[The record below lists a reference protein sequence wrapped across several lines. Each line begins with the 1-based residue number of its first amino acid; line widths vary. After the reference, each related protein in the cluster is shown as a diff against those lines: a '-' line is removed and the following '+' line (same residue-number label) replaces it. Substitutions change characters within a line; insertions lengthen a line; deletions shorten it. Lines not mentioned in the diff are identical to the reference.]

1 MSQIVT
7 NQDFLKVI
15 DSFNVGKKQLSWD
28 NIVDALDLNHIIVK
42 PLPTDQNGKTLWRGE
57 KKKLLSKV
65 KRIRKNRADQ
75 CKNKSDYHV
84 DGNLIELIKFPTLCQ
99 ARIVDVSNRGY
110 IF

>member
-1 MSQIVT
+1 MSPILT

-42 PLPTDQNGKTLWRGE
+42 PLPPDQNSKTLWRGE
-57 KKKLLSKV
+57 KKKLLLKV
-65 KRIRKNRADQ
+65 KRIRKLRADQ
-75 CKNKSDYHV
+75 RKNESDYHV
-84 DGNLIELIKFPTLCQ
+84 DGNLIELLSFPTLCG
-99 ARIVDVSNRGY
+99 ARIVDDSNQGY

>member
-1 MSQIVT
+1 MSPIVT

-28 NIVDALDLNHIIVK
+28 NIENALDLNGIIVR
-42 PLPTDQNGKTLWRGE
+42 PLPPDQKSKILWRQE
-57 KKKLLSKV
+57 KKKLLLKV

-75 CKNKSDYHV
+75 CKNESDYHV
-84 DGNLIELIKFPTLCQ
+84 DGNLIDLSSFPTLCD
-99 ARIVDVSNRGY
+99 ARNQGY